1 MSAGTAAPDVVVAR
15 DVTKSFA
22 TAAGPFPALDRVS
35 LTVPDEKFVAIVG
48 PSGCGKSTLLQI
60 VGGLAAATSGEVL
73 VDGVRIDK
81 PRPDKIGIVFQEP
94 LLLPWKSARENVEF
108 PLTLRGEPQ
117 EARRM
122 RAQELLALVGL
133 ADFADSLPHQLSG
146 GMRQRVAIARGLVRH
161 PRMLLM
167 DEPFAALDEQT
178 RTRMWGELLQIRA
191 ASRATVLFV
200 THSLIEAVYLADEVL
215 VMGARP
221 GRIIERIAVDLPRPR
236 TLDMLGSPA
245 LGEMRNR
252 IWHLIAEPQP

>member
-1 MSAGTAAPDVVVAR
+1 
-15 DVTKSFA
+15 
-22 TAAGPFPALDRVS
+22 
-35 LTVPDEKFVAIVG
+35 VPEGKFVAIVG

-60 VGGLAAATSGEVL
+60 LGGLAPATSGEVL
-73 VDGVRIDK
+73 VDGARIDG
-81 PRPDKIGIVFQEP
+81 PQPDKIGIVFQEP

-108 PLTLRGEPQ
+108 PLALRGDAKAAR
-117 EARRM
+117 EAR
-122 RAQELLALVGL
+122 ACELLALVGL

-178 RTRMWGELLQIRA
+178 RTRMWGELLQIWDR
-191 ASRATVLFV
+191 SRATVLFV
-200 THSLIEAVYLADEVL
+200 THSLVEAVYLADEIL
-215 VMGARP
+215 VMAARP

-236 TLDMLGSPA
+236 TLDMLGAPA
-245 LGEMRNR
+245 LGALRNR